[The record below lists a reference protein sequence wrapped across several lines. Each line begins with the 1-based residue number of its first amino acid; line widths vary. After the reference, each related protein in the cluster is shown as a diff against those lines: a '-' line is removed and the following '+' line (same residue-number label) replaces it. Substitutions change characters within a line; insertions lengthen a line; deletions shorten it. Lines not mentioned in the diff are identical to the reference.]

1 MACVSPKNGAKT
13 MRIDKYYSVI
23 SNSTGMVMSEH
34 MTRRDAISNCDRKS
48 EHVVA
53 CACEV
58 FNDSNAG
65 HTFMADTMT
74 EAVRNLKAE
83 K

>member
-1 MACVSPKNGAKT
+1 
-13 MRIDKYYSVI
+13 
-23 SNSTGMVMSEH
+23 MVMSEH
-34 MTRRDAISNCDRKS
+34 LTRRDAIANCYRKC

-58 FNDSNAG
+58 YNDGNAG

-74 EAVRNLKAE
+74 EALRSLKAE

>member
-1 MACVSPKNGAKT
+1 
-13 MRIDKYYSVI
+13 MRIDKFYAVI

-34 MTRRDAISNCDRKS
+34 LTRRDAIANCDRKC

-65 HTFMADTMT
+65 HTYMADTMT
-74 EAVRNLKAE
+74 EAVRSLKAE

>member
-1 MACVSPKNGAKT
+1 

-23 SNSTGMVMSEH
+23 SNSTGMVMSEQ
-34 MTRRDAISNCDRKS
+34 MTRHDAINNCDRKS

-65 HTFMADTMT
+65 HTYMADTMT

>member
-1 MACVSPKNGAKT
+1 MNGAKT
-13 MRIDKYYSVI
+13 MRIDKYYRVV
-23 SNSTGMVMSEH
+23 SNNTGFVVSEH
-34 MTRRDAISNCDRKS
+34 LTRRDAKSNCDSKS

-74 EAVRNLKAE
+74 EAVRNLKSE

>member
-1 MACVSPKNGAKT
+1 
-13 MRIDKYYSVI
+13 MRIDRYYAVVT
-23 SNSTGMVMSEH
+23 NNTGFVVSEH
-34 MTRRDAISNCDRKS
+34 LTRRDAISNFDRKC

-74 EAVRNLKAE
+74 EAVRSLKAE